1 MSTQILK
8 EHLNSELFNNLEH
21 SVLHHYIASENPED
35 HWHLLQV
42 KDETVLDLGCG
53 YHLIEQGW
61 MTTPEYFL
69 SKGAKKIIGVD
80 TNSED
85 IQQLLISHPNHNF
98 YKDSVNSVDKL
109 NNYINN
115 NNITSLKMDIEGD
128 EKYFL
133 DSQSNF
139 DSLKYVAIETHNRTL
154 LNQTIYKLINLQ
166 FKITTI
172 CTFYPRVYDVC
183 NLIYAH
189 RS

>member
-1 MSTQILK
+1 MSIEILK
-8 EHLNSELFNNLEH
+8 EHLNSKNFNYLQNNI
-21 SVLHHYIASENPED
+21 SHHYIASENPED

-42 KDETVLDLGCG
+42 NNEIVLDLGCG

-80 TNSED
+80 PNSED
-85 IQQLLISHPNHNF
+85 IKKLSVSYASHNF
-98 YKDSVNSVDKL
+98 YEDSINSVNKL
-109 NNYINN
+109 NTYINN

-139 DSLKYVAIETHNRTL
+139 DSLKYVAIETHNRDL
-154 LNQTIYKLINLQ
+154 LNQTIYKLIDLQ
-166 FKITTI
+166 FKITTV
-172 CTFYPRVYDVC
+172 CTFYPRVYNVC

-189 RS
+189 R